1 MPVIKRDFVPGVFE
15 DPISKEIEFTF
26 QPKITIFLKIN
37 DILYPFKI
45 NAYVDSGAVRNLFP
59 ADPLKYFNIK
69 LDNGRKRIHYGIGE
83 KEVVSYTHDVQILID
98 KFRINTDI
106 DFSSQHKPHLLGT
119 DKFFKFFD
127 RVSFNMIEKSLELTY
142 H

>member
-1 MPVIKRDFVPGVFE
+1 MPVIKRDFVPGVFQ
-15 DPISKEIEFTF
+15 DPVTNEIELVF
-26 QPKITIFLKIN
+26 QPKVTIFIKI
-37 DILYPFKI
+37 D
-45 NAYVDSGAVRNLFP
+45 AYVDSGAVRNLFP

-98 KFRINTDI
+98 KFRINTEI
-106 DFSSQHKPHLLGT
+106 DFSIQHKPHLLGT
-119 DKFFKFFD
+119 DRFFKFFD
-127 RVSFNMIEKSLELTY
+127 RVSFNMTEKSLELTY

>member
-1 MPVIKRDFVPGVFE
+1 MSVIKRNFVPGVFQK
-15 DPISKEIEFTF
+15 PVSKEIELVF
-26 QPKITIFLKIN
+26 QPKVIIFIKIN

-45 NAYVDSGAVRNLFP
+45 DAYVDSGAVRNLFP
-59 ADPLKYFNIK
+59 ADSLKYFDIK
-69 LDNGRKRIHYGIGE
+69 LNNGRRRIHFGIGD

-98 KFRINTDI
+98 NYRINTEI
-106 DFSSQHKPHLLGT
+106 DFSTDHKPHLLGT

-127 RVSFNMIEKSLELTY
+127 RVSFNMAERVLELTY